1 VIQSRIIPTLLYAI
15 MNNEGKFLVQWEG
28 WTTQV
33 EELFTKEQ
41 AEEILKEPFSSPVRM
56 VKVSWLVEEL

>member
-1 VIQSRIIPTLLYAI
+1 